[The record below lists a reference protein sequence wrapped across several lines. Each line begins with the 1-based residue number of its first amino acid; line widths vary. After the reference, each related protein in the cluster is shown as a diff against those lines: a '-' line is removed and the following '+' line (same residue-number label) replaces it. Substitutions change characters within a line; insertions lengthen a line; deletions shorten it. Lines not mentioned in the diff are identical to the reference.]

1 MGEGGIKHSF
11 GIKPDLKNKFRTPAP
26 NAYDTEKGEDYLDC
40 VKSLSMGERLREAK
54 KFLTP
59 APNKYEVEF
68 EKYILILI
76 MKSCLQAVVPDEKPS
91 FAFGVKHSPY
101 LYNGR
106 ELGRDRWVAAK
117 TEVVNGHMNGDSS
130 AGGFRQRSGTFTKD
144 DKPSAVSSAA

>member
-1 MGEGGIKHSF
+1 LEGGIKHSF

-59 APNKYEVEF
+59 APNKYE
-68 EKYILILI
+68 
-76 MKSCLQAVVPDEKPS
+76 AVVPDEKPS

-106 ELGRDRWVAAK
+106 ELGRERWVAAK